1 MDGKI
6 KEFSL
11 LRYGSATH
19 SINTDQRRIS
29 LEAVHVKN
37 TRAMY
42 KIKIPEDTGVALP
55 GYWMLFAVN
64 NKGVP
69 SVAKTILIG

>member
-64 NKGVP
+64 NEGVP